1 METLTN
7 LKGNLEK
14 FQERDSARRRND
26 TLKKTSSL
34 YKLDPFVDKNGL
46 LRIGGRIRRADVP
59 LEVKHPLILPK
70 KSHISDLIVRYF
82 HESVGHHQGR
92 GVTHNTIRQAGYWIV
107 DGRSTVARTISKC
120 VTCR

>member
-26 TLKKTSSL
+26 TLKKRSSL

-46 LRIGGRIRRADVP
+46 LRIGGRIRRADV
-59 LEVKHPLILPK
+59 
-70 KSHISDLIVRYF
+70 
-82 HESVGHHQGR
+82 
-92 GVTHNTIRQAGYWIV
+92 
-107 DGRSTVARTISKC
+107 RSP
-120 VTCR
+120 